1 MGSGKLLTGMLTL
14 AADKVQGFGTKGEDA
29 KAKVV
34 NYSVDAIAKGET
46 DTTKCTATYLGVVAR
61 AKASGTAALA
71 LTVEE
76 GTWYYPELTVTAV
89 PAAPTPPL
97 VREAAQYLAA
107 GAASIALVAASLY

>member
-1 MGSGKLLTGMLTL
+1 MGAGSLLTGMLTL
-14 AADKVQGFGTKGEDA
+14 ADNKVQGYGTKGEDE
-29 KAKVV
+29 KAKVL
-34 NYSVDAIAKGET
+34 NYSVDAKGK
-46 DTTKCTATYLGVVAR
+46 DDADDKCVATYLGVVAR

-76 GTWYYPELTVTAV
+76 GTWTYPALAITAL
-89 PAAPTPPL
+89 PAAPAGPA